1 MPNVIIRRT
10 APVGLA
16 AIVAI
21 IMNIEYFFST
31 PQGSSL
37 ASTLRTWA
45 ILAAGFTYV
54 LAGILVSIRHI
65 RPIQKKV
72 SGQWLYSSI
81 LLFCMWAMVVFGLFS
96 GPGNPSFVWA
106 FQNIVVAVYSA
117 MLATCAFFVTSAAYR
132 AFRARTLE
140 ATLMLIFTA
149 LVMLGQA
156 TLGELI
162 WPGFVPLS
170 LWIINVPMN
179 AGLRGLTITIAF
191 GFIALCLRIISGL
204 ETRWLGD

>member
-1 MPNVIIRRT
+1 MPSVIIRRT
-10 APVGLA
+10 GPIWLA
-16 AIVAI
+16 AIVAT

-45 ILAAGFTYV
+45 ILAAGFTFV
-54 LAGILVSIRHI
+54 LAGILTSIRHG
-65 RPIQKKV
+65 RAVKKKV
-72 SGQWLYSSI
+72 SGQWFYSAI
-81 LLFCMWAMVVFGLFS
+81 LLFCMWAMVVFGLFM
-96 GPGNPSFVWA
+96 GPGNPSFVWI
-106 FQNIVVAVYSA
+106 FQNIVIAVYST
-117 MLATCAFFVTSAAYR
+117 MLGTCAFFVTSAAYR
-132 AFRARTLE
+132 AFRARTVE

-162 WPGFVPLS
+162 WLGFVPLS

-179 AGLRGLTITIAF
+179 AGLRGLAITIAF
-191 GFIALCLRIISGL
+191 GFVALCLRIISGL
-204 ETRWLGD
+204 ETRWLGE